1 MPWHQKTGVVMTY
14 DRSARVLAGVLTLAL
29 LSASCTGDEASTD
42 AGPSPDA
49 ASDAADTGAG
59 GACDGIPQC
68 RFACPEGTVNPKDQ
82 NGCVHSCT
90 CVLAAYASEGPIPLK
105 MYTTC
110 GDPVCSGPRAN
121 PGVSPCGSA
130 DVEGAVCK
138 IEGARCDL
146 GNQCNQLLVCAR
158 KDPKTQ
164 PGGCPIAL
172 TAP

>member
-1 MPWHQKTGVVMTY
+1 MPWHQKPGVVMKY
-14 DRSARVLAGVLTLAL
+14 DPSARVLAGVLTLAL
-29 LSASCTGDEASTD
+29 LSFSCTSDEASTD

-49 ASDAADTGAG
+49 ASDA
-59 GACDGIPQC
+59 
-68 RFACPEGTVNPKDQ
+68 
-82 NGCVHSCT
+82 
-90 CVLAAYASEGPIPLK
+90 EGPVPLK

-121 PGVSPCGSA
+121 PGVSMCGAA

-172 TAP
+172 TGP